1 MTRRIAILGT
11 GRMGS
16 AIARRLGD
24 LEPILWDRTAA
35 RAAQVGVGHVVETPA
50 EAVRDADVVISSLTG
65 PDAIRSTFQGPVGA
79 LAGAHGQVFI
89 EMSTAGPDVLAEL
102 EPLVC
107 AAGSTIVEAP
117 ILGSPSVLLSGGAAI
132 LAGGAPAD
140 VARAR
145 AVLDLLG
152 DVHEIGPLGSGARL
166 KLVANSMLGA
176 VTVAAAEL
184 QTAGEAAG
192 LNPEEVFWVLA
203 RLAPSLEM
211 RRAGYVERRH
221 QPTLFAVRDLR
232 KDLDLALDLFAESG
246 ARVPV
251 TTVARDIFAETAVLG
266 ADLEI
271 TAAIESFHP
280 AEQSLSGSPVGT
292 PRARVGEQTAG

>member
-1 MTRRIAILGT
+1 MSTRVAILGT

-24 LEPILWDRTAA
+24 LEPTLWNRTAA
-35 RAAQVGVGHVVETPA
+35 RAQEVGVGHVVATPA
-50 EAVRDADVVISSLTG
+50 EAARDADVVISSLTG
-65 PDAIRSTFQGPVGA
+65 PEAVRSTFHGPAGA
-79 LAGAHGQVFI
+79 LAGAHGQMFV
-89 EMSTAGPDVLAEL
+89 EMSTAGPDVLVEL
-102 EPLVC
+102 EPLIR

-117 ILGSPSVLLSGGAAI
+117 ILGSPSVLQSGGAAI

-145 AVLDLLG
+145 PLLDLLG

-184 QTAGEAAG
+184 QTAGDAAG
-192 LNPEEVFWVLA
+192 LDPDAVFWALA
-203 RLAPSLEM
+203 RLVPSLEM
-211 RRAGYVERRH
+211 RRAGYVEGRH
-221 QPTLFAVRDLR
+221 RPTLFAVRDLR
-232 KDLDLALDLFAESG
+232 KDLDLALDLFEHSG
-246 ARVPV
+246 ARTPV
-251 TTVARDIFAETAVLG
+251 TTLARDIFAETAEEG

-271 TAAIESFHP
+271 TAVITRFQP
-280 AEQSLSGSPVGT
+280 GS
-292 PRARVGEQTAG
+292 R